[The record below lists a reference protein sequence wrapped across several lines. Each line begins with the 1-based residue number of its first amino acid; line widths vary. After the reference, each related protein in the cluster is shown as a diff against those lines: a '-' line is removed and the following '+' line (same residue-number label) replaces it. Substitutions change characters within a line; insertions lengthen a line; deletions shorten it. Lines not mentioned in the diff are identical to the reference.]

1 MEEYCFGA
9 LPSPK
14 DVRDYRLTASATV
27 MTKIPKT
34 YVLEP
39 ARIKC
44 QGSHPTC
51 VAHALCSLI
60 EYYNLRDSGLNYM
73 FSTDF
78 IYGCRT
84 DDDYLGEGMYLRDGL
99 KVIQKYGDVRCSRLP
114 GNTDVPTARKKVF
127 ADFDNLIAEAAPNR
141 ISTYYKV
148 QSLNELKYA
157 IVTGGPAPAVMKWF
171 KSAKVKADGIYRYT
185 NTEIESYHAVL
196 VIGWTTDYLIV
207 QNSWGRTWGKNGL
220 FYVPIGKIDE
230 VFHEFYGVTDDIG
243 NIVKPNKVTNQ
254 FSSIINFILRLFELF
269 KRS

>member
-1 MEEYCFGA
+1 MEEYGFGA

-14 DVRDYRLTASATV
+14 DIRDYRLAAAALTTV
-27 MTKIPKT
+27 KLPES

-51 VAHALCSLI
+51 VAHAMCSLI
-60 EYYNLRDSGLNYM
+60 EYFNLRDSGFNEV

-99 KVIQKYGDVRCSRLP
+99 KVIQKYGDVKHSQLP

-127 ADFDNLIAEAAPNR
+127 ADFENLAIEALPNR
-141 ISTYYKV
+141 ISTYYRIG
-148 QSLNELKYA
+148 SLNELKYA
-157 IVTGGPAPAVMKWF
+157 IYTGGPVPATIKWF
-171 KSAKVKADGIYRYT
+171 KSAKVKLDGVFRYT

-196 VIGWTTDYLIV
+196 IIGWTKDYLIV
-207 QNSWGRTWGKNGL
+207 QNSWGITWGKKGL
-220 FYVPIGKIDE
+220 FYVPIDKVNE
-230 VFHEFYGVTDDIG
+230 VFYEFYGVTDDIG
-243 NIVKPNKVTNQ
+243 NITKPTQITNKL
-254 FSSIINFILRLFELF
+254 SSLINFIFKLLELF